1 MTEDYSKLANSFIMW
16 LACAPGVLW
25 VVFQSF
31 LFFRRSR
38 KDSLRM
44 GISRKQVN
52 SAIRAASISSVGPC
66 FVMITAML
74 TLMLYVGAPFAW
86 LRTDFIG
93 SVVSETTWAT
103 LTAQGMGLTLG
114 TSELNVDFLAA
125 STIVNTLCCLPW
137 VLFAAIF
144 ADKMEKVNA
153 VMSGGKAVL
162 VPVIG
167 AGAALG
173 CYSSL
178 VMDYTIPLG
187 PSTCAVLVSGTTMGL
202 LMLYNKKAK
211 KQWIKEWCLSI
222 CMVVG
227 MAAGVLV

>member
-1 MTEDYSKLANSFIMW
+1 MTEEYSKLANSFVMW
-16 LACAPGVLW
+16 LACAPGVFW
-25 VVFQSF
+25 VIFQSV

-44 GISRKQVN
+44 GISSKQVN
-52 SAIRAASISSVGPC
+52 SAIRSAAISSVGPC

-137 VLFAAIF
+137 VLFAAFF
-144 ADKMEKVNA
+144 ADKMEKVNS
-153 VMSGGKAVL
+153 VMSGGRAVL
-162 VPVIG
+162 VPVVG

-187 PSTCAVLVSGTTMGL
+187 PGTRAVLASGAVMVI
-202 LMLYNKKAK
+202 LMYYNKKAK
-211 KQWIKEWCLSI
+211 KQWLKEWCLTI
-222 CMVVG
+222 CMIAG
-227 MAAGVLV
+227 MVAGVLA